1 MTPLSFR
8 PDRCKDPATLHAPTG
23 VCRGIHF
30 AIANVL
36 ATAPAVFSPGV
47 ECWQAHNP
55 SAAPM
60 KRTLAKFTD
69 FMDPIQPAGA

>member
-1 MTPLSFR
+1 MR
-8 PDRCKDPATLHAPTG
+8 QPAYAAGFTSLLPMS
-23 VCRGIHF
+23 
-30 AIANVL
+30 L

-55 SAAPM
+55 SAAAM

-69 FMDPIQPAGA
+69 FMDLIQSAGA